1 MELEG
6 GYAMA
11 ERNTVRIGSFDK
23 AGSPI
28 NMNEFAEY
36 VEKQART
43 MELSGWKDVQGL
55 RKWVFELRKKSNESK
70 AFAE

>member
-1 MELEG
+1 
-6 GYAMA
+6 MA
-11 ERNTVRIGSFDK
+11 ESDAVHLGNLGRAT
-23 AGSPI
+23 SPT
-28 NMNEFAEY
+28 NMNEFVEY

-55 RKWVFELRKKSNESK
+55 RQWVLELRKKSVQLK

>member
-6 GYAMA
+6 GYDMA
-11 ERNTVRIGSFDK
+11 ERNTVRLDNLGK

-28 NMNEFAEY
+28 NMSEFAEY

-55 RKWVFELRKKSNESK
+55 RKWVFELRRKSNESK